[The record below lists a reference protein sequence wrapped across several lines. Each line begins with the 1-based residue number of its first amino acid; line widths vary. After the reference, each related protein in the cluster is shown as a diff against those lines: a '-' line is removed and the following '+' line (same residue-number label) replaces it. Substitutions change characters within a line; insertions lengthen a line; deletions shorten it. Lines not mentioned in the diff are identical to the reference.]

1 MLRKKLRK
9 SKIWPL
15 NYAKLVTIL
24 QTQNESLMAILK
36 RLREAL
42 IKYMAISP
50 DTPKAEM
57 VLKGKLVTHSALDI
71 QRKCKNWLLA

>member
-1 MLRKKLRK
+1 MK
-9 SKIWPL
+9 SL
-15 NYAKLVTIL
+15 NYAKLATIL
-24 QTQNESLMAILK
+24 QTQNESPMAFLE

-57 VLKGKLVTHSALDI
+57 ILKDKFVTQSALDI
-71 QRKCKNWLLA
+71 QRKCKNWLLAWKEPWRSS

>member
-1 MLRKKLRK
+1 MVFLG
-9 SKIWPL
+9 
-15 NYAKLVTIL
+15 
-24 QTQNESLMAILK
+24 